1 MSTTELPEKVIREIE
16 EISKVAGYLW
26 NREWVERN
34 GGNISINLT
43 SYFDDNFEVDS
54 NNFTAVNLPKEAGGL
69 FIFVTG
75 AGCYIRSLV
84 DRIEEVG
91 CILYINKEATA
102 YSIIW
107 GGKQVGFRP
116 TSELASHL
124 EILLFNKK
132 HSPQNLAVLH
142 AHPIELIVISHHPIF
157 QDEEKLNHSIW
168 KMCPEV
174 RVYVPRGIHCTP
186 YAITQSDALAKSTTH
201 GFTYR
206 DVALWE
212 KHGAT
217 TTAPTIMQAWDFLDV
232 ANKGA
237 KLLLM
242 SWSAGFEPKGLTETE
257 IKELEILFNLK
268 KHE

>member
-1 MSTTELPEKVIREIE
+1 MVTNQISKSVLREINQ
-16 EISKVAGYLW
+16 ISKVASYLW

-34 GGNISINLT
+34 GGNISVNLT
-43 SYFDDNFEVDS
+43 SYFKKSDVPKTA
-54 NNFTAVNLPKEAGGL
+54 NFTTLKFPKKAGGL
-69 FIFVTG
+69 FLFVTG
-75 AGCYIRSLV
+75 AGCYIRSLI
-84 DRIEEVG
+84 DDIEAAS
-91 CILYINKEATA
+91 CILYINEEATG

-107 GGKQVGFRP
+107 GGKQDGFRP

-124 EILLFNKK
+124 EIHFFNMTYNPK
-132 HSPQNLAVLH
+132 NLVVLH

-186 YAITQSDALAKSTTH
+186 YAITQSDDLAKSTIA
-201 GFTYR
+201 GFKYR
-206 DVALWE
+206 DIALWE

-217 TTAPTIMQAWDFLDV
+217 TTAPDIMQAWDFLDV

-237 KLLLM
+237 KLLLS
-242 SWSAGFEPKGLTETE
+242 SWAAGFEPKGLTQTE
-257 IKELEILFNLK
+257 INDLEKLFNL
-268 KHE
+268 